1 MALSSKQKKNY
12 AHLKEYIKNIQV
24 CPLCKERI
32 EIGIEKVTLKELFS
46 YEKFP
51 YPHIHLHGNPLHA
64 MLCYI
69 DKNLKVRSLGVIR
82 SIEISRNFDTFKQ
95 FMRKWSNPY

>member
-1 MALSSKQKKNY
+1 MAITPKSRRNYGDLKQN
-12 AHLKEYIKNIQV
+12 IKNVQV
-24 CPLCKERI
+24 CPLYKERI
-32 EIGIEKVTLKELFS
+32 EIGMETDILKELS
-46 YEKFP
+46 EYEKFP

-69 DKNLKVRSLGVIR
+69 DRNLNIRSIGVIK

-95 FMRKWSNPY
+95 FLMKWSNPY